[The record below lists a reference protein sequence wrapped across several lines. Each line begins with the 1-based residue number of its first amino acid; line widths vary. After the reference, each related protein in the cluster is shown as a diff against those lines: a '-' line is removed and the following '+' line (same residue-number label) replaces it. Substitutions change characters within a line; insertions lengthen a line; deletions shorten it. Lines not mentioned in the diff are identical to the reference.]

1 MRSVGVEIQLGGT
14 WQALG
19 QIRTETKRG
28 FEYGAFGYSD
38 YYLALKNAYPIEPTL
53 RLHRGFFNADRSLH
67 GAFRDA
73 APDRWGRNLI
83 ARSIRNSRPQGTI
96 SELDYLLG
104 VSDFSRVGNFRFASD
119 QPKPIEPEIPT
130 LLTLPKVLRLSEELE
145 SSDSFEVTKALLGV
159 GSASLGGARPKS
171 SVIDDGNLFI
181 AKFPHANDDWD
192 VMAWEAW
199 SLGLAREFGL
209 LVPDFKTV
217 TIDGKTVLLLSRF
230 DRRGEKR
237 IGYISA
243 MTMLGKNDGD
253 PADYLEIVEAII
265 NHGVEVGAQ
274 LRELWKRILLSVV
287 IRNNDDHLRNHGFL
301 RTRGGWSLSP
311 VFDINPTPTSEGFG
325 RSTSIAGAVGTEA
338 ELATLIDLSGLFGL
352 GADQA
357 RSLASK
363 LKDLLTT
370 FSSPEN
376 LPPVPKRE
384 RDLMMEI
391 FTSSIFTLDKS

>member
-1 MRSVGVEIQLGGT
+1 MKSVGVEMQLSGA
-14 WQALG
+14 WEALG

-38 YYLALKNAYPIEPTL
+38 SYLALKGAYPIEPSL
-53 RLHRGFFNADRSLH
+53 PMNRGFLSAAGSLP

-96 SELDYLLG
+96 SELDFLVG

-119 QPKPIEPEIPT
+119 QARPIETEIPT
-130 LLTLPKVLRLSEELE
+130 LLTLPRVLRLSEELE

-171 SVIDDGNLFI
+171 SVLDDGNLLI

-199 SLGLAREFGL
+199 SLGLAKAFGL

-217 TIDGKTVLLLSRF
+217 TIDGKTVLLLGRF

-253 PADYLEIVEAII
+253 PADYLEIVEAIVS
-265 NHGVEVGAQ
+265 HGVEVGAQ

-311 VFDINPTPTSEGFG
+311 VFDINPTPASGGFG
-325 RSTSIAGAVGTEA
+325 RSTSIAGAIGTEA
-338 ELATLIDLSGLFGL
+338 ELATLIELSDLFGL
-352 GADQA
+352 EADQA

-363 LKDLLTT
+363 VQDLLTT
-370 FSSPEN
+370 FTSQQH

-384 RDLMMEI
+384 RDSMMEI
-391 FTSSIFTLDKS
+391 FTSSIAALAKS